1 VTVERRG
8 HDDPDWRLFFEQ
20 APVPM
25 CVFDRETLIIR
36 AANDAFVAQYGWSRE
51 ELMRMRMSDVR
62 PPEQRAH
69 FEQSLRKF
77 AAGDARDV
85 AFEAPWK
92 HHRKDGSRID
102 IRGYATRTTFAGQAA
117 ILAVLIDET
126 PRRAVEARWREADG
140 MWRSLVDT
148 SPDVVTIFD
157 LEGTVLF
164 VNRIRAPFAD
174 RQIVGSKVWAF
185 AGDGGTDRIAALIE
199 RVVRTREAVVY
210 EAQGP
215 SAYGVAWYEARAIP
229 LVMDES
235 VQRVM
240 LIATDITE
248 RKLAADKVQASERRF
263 RAIVEHG
270 SDCIVLFGADH
281 RITYASPALLRALGY
296 EAQELIGTVAR
307 GFIHP
312 DDHHAAQAA
321 GLGSDEGQAIAGTL
335 RIRHKDGSWRWLEG
349 TSTNLLSD
357 PGVRAIVSN
366 RRDVT
371 DRMRLEEQLRQS
383 QKLEAIGLLAG
394 GVAHDFNNLLAI
406 IVGYT
411 EVAEQELAKGRPVS
425 EMLKEVTA
433 AARRGADLTRQLLA
447 FSRKQFIQ
455 PRPVDLGSTVTA
467 FARMVRRIVGEDIE
481 FEVVLGSELVVVN
494 ADPVQLEQV
503 LLNLCT
509 NARQAMADG
518 GRLRLS
524 ISAETFDAAFVAS
537 HPWALAGE
545 FAVITVSDTGVGMDE
560 ATRARAFEPFFTTKA
575 EGTGLGLATVYGIV
589 EQHGGFTHLRSS
601 SGEGTTVRVH
611 IPRVGDDAL
620 AVTPSVQGAVADTR
634 GTETLLLAE
643 DEPSLRALAAT
654 TLSALGYRVIVT
666 ADGEEAV
673 REYELHAAD
682 IALVVLD
689 VIMPRMGARVAYER
703 IRRLR
708 PDAKVLFT
716 TGYAPEATRL
726 GELIDGGRT
735 RLLEKPFTPGELA
748 ACVRSAIDA

>member
-77 AAGDARDV
+77 ADGDARDV

-92 HHRKDGSRID
+92 HHRKDGSRLD

-126 PRRAVEARWREADG
+126 PRRALEARWREADG

-174 RQIVGSKVWAF
+174 RQIVGSKVWEF
-185 AGDGGTDRIAALIE
+185 AGEGGPDRLMALIE
-199 RVVRTREAVVY
+199 RVTRTREAVVY
-210 EAQGP
+210 EAPGP
-215 SAYGVAWYEARAIP
+215 SAGGAAWYEARAIP
-229 LVMDES
+229 LVIDES

-248 RKLAADKVQASERRF
+248 RKLAADKVQASERRL

-296 EAQELIGTVAR
+296 EAQELIGTIAR

-312 DDHHAAQAA
+312 DDHQAANAA
-321 GLGSDEGQAIAGTL
+321 GLGSDEGETIVGTL

-349 TSTNLLSD
+349 TSTNLLHD
-357 PGVRAIVSN
+357 PSVRAIVST

-411 EVAEQELAKGRPVS
+411 EVATRELAKDHPATQT
-425 EMLKEVTA
+425 LKEVTG
-433 AARRGADLTRQLLA
+433 AARRGAELTRKLLA
-447 FSRKQFIQ
+447 FSRKQIIQ
-455 PRPVDLGSTVTA
+455 PRPIDLGSTVA
-467 FARMVRRIVGEDIE
+467 EFARMLRRIVGEDIE
-481 FEVVLGSELVVVN
+481 FGVELASDPIVVN
-494 ADPVQLEQV
+494 VDPVQLEQV

-509 NARQAMADG
+509 NARQAMANG
-518 GRLRLS
+518 GRLRLA

-537 HPWALAGE
+537 HPWARAGE
-545 FAVITVSDTGVGMDE
+545 FAVVTVSDTGVGMDE
-560 ATRARAFEPFFTTKA
+560 ATRTRAFEPFFTTKA

-589 EQHGGFTHLRSS
+589 QQHSGFTHMRSAL
-601 SGEGTTVRVH
+601 GAGTTVSVY
-611 IPRVGDDAL
+611 IPRVGGHTL
-620 AVTPSVQGAVADTR
+620 AVPPSIRGVTVDTR
-634 GTETLLLAE
+634 GTETILLAE
-643 DEPSLRALAAT
+643 DEPSLRALAAK
-654 TLSALGYRVIVT
+654 TLTELGYSVIVT

-673 REYELHAAD
+673 REYELHARD

-689 VIMPRMGARVAYER
+689 VIMPRMGAREAYDR
-703 IRRLR
+703 IRRIR
-708 PDAKVLFT
+708 SDAKVLFT

-726 GELIDGGRT
+726 SELIEGGLT
-735 RLLEKPFTPGELA
+735 QVLEKPFTPGELA